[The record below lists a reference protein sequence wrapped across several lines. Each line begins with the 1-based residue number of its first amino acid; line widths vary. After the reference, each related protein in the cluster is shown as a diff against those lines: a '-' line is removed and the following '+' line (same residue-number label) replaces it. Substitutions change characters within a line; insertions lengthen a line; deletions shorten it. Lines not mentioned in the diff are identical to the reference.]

1 MNITGENIIGAEK
14 LSGNQETV
22 TVMDPKSQQ
31 QLPEKF
37 HVATSDEIELAVQK
51 AQRAFTEFSRLSGSR
66 RAEFLRAIAEEILRL
81 DVALI
86 ERAMKESGLPEAR
99 FKGERGRTVGQLRMF
114 ADLLEEGSWVEATI
128 DAALPDRTPMP
139 RADIRRMLV
148 STGPVVV
155 FTASNFPLAFS
166 TAGGDTASALAAGCP
181 VIVKAHESHLGTN
194 ELVSK
199 AIQIAAEKTRMPDGV
214 FSSLTGNGYD
224 LGAKLV
230 MHPLVKSV
238 AFTGS
243 NRGGLALHKLAQER
257 DEPIPVFAEMGS
269 INPMLLLPSAVETNH
284 KLPQIILS
292 SVTMGVGQFCTNP
305 GLLVAIKSP
314 GLEHLKDALQEEFA
328 KAGSFTMLNEGI
340 HKNYESLK
348 RETLAHNSVRPEAV
362 VEHDDNEWSGKP
374 AVVSVDA
381 GDFIGNRNL
390 HREVFGPFTMIVEC
404 MDAQELTNVVRSL
417 EGQLTGTIYGEEN
430 DFDEFSDAIREL
442 EQKVGRIIFNQVP
455 TGVEVCHA
463 MQHGGPYPA
472 TTDSRFTSVG
482 TGAIRRFVRPQTFQ
496 NWPQSRLQKELQD
509 GNPLQIWRWVE
520 SNWTKE

>member
-1 MNITGENIIGAEK
+1 MNITGENIIGAES
-14 LSGNQETV
+14 LRGNQETV

-31 QLPEKF
+31 QLPGEF
-37 HVATSDEIELAVQK
+37 HVASSDEIELAMQK
-51 AQRAFTEFSRLSGSR
+51 AQRAFAEFSRLSGAR

-114 ADLLEEGSWVEATI
+114 ADLLDEGSWVEATI
-128 DAALPDRTPMP
+128 DAAQPDRTPMP

-166 TAGGDTASALAAGCP
+166 TAGGDTASALASGCP

-214 FSSLTGNGYD
+214 FSSLTGNGYE
-224 LGAKLV
+224 LGTKLV
-230 MHPLVKSV
+230 QHPLVKSV

-243 NRGGLALHKLAQER
+243 HRGGLALHKLAQER
-257 DEPIPVFAEMGS
+257 AEPIPVFAEMGS

-284 KLPQIILS
+284 KLPQIILT

-305 GLLVAIKSP
+305 GLLLAIKSS

-340 HKNYESLK
+340 HRNYESLK
-348 RETLAHNSVRPEAV
+348 KETLAQSSVRPEAV
-362 VEHDDNEWSGKP
+362 VEHDDSEWSGKP

-381 GDFIGNRNL
+381 GDFIGNPNL

-404 MDAQELTNVVRSL
+404 VDGQELTNVLRSL
-417 EGQLTGTIYGEEN
+417 EGQLTGTVYGEEN
-430 DFDEFSDAIREL
+430 DFDEFSSAISEL

-455 TGVEVCHA
+455 TGVEVCAA

-496 NWPQSRLQKELQD
+496 NWPQSRLPKALQD

-520 SNWTKE
+520 SNWTK

>member
-1 MNITGENIIGAEK
+1 MNIRGENIIGSQC

-22 TVMDPKSQQ
+22 TVMDPKAQQ
-31 QLPEKF
+31 PLPEKF
-37 HVATSDEIELAVQK
+37 HVASADEIELAVAK
-51 AQRAFTEFSRLSGSR
+51 AQRAYREFSKLSGSR

-114 ADLLEEGSWVEATI
+114 ADLLDEGSWVEATI
-128 DAALPDRTPMP
+128 DAAQPDRTPMP
-139 RADIRRMLV
+139 RADIRKMLV

-199 AIQIAAEKTRMPDGV
+199 AIQAAAEKTRMPDGV
-214 FSSLTGNGYD
+214 FSSLTGNGYE
-224 LGAKLV
+224 LGKKLV
-230 MHPLVKSV
+230 QHPAVKSV

-243 NRGGLALHKLAQER
+243 HRGGLALHKLAQER
-257 DEPIPVFAEMGS
+257 EEPIPVFAEMGS
-269 INPMLLLPSAVETNH
+269 INPVLLLPSAVETNH
-284 KLPQIILS
+284 KMPQIIVG

-305 GLLVAIKSP
+305 GLLLAIKSS

-340 HKNYESLK
+340 HKNYEALK
-348 RETLAHNSVRPEAV
+348 NETLAHASVRPEAV
-362 VEHDDNEWSGKP
+362 VQHEDDQWTGKP

-381 GDFIGNRNL
+381 GDFIGNPNL
-390 HREVFGPFTMIVEC
+390 HREVFGPFTMVVEC
-404 MDAQELTNVVRSL
+404 ADAQELTRALRSCD
-417 EGQLTGTIYGEEN
+417 GQLTGTVYGTEE
-430 DFDEFSDAIREL
+430 EL
-442 EQKVGRIIFNQVP
+442 TEYSEAVNVLEEKVGRIIFNQVP
-455 TGVEVCHA
+455 TGVEVCAA

-496 NWPQSRLQKELQD
+496 NWPQSVLPKALQD
-509 GNPLQIWRWVE
+509 GNPLQIWRWID